1 MAHNAKPA
9 SSLSIDF
16 KYLFE
21 GVPDLYLVLDTDL
34 RIIAVSHAYAQATMT
49 QSDAILGKALFDVFP
64 DNPND
69 PTAEGVRNLH
79 ASLRRV
85 LQTRTAD
92 SMPIQKYDIRIPEDQ
107 GGGFQERYWSPANTP
122 ILNKPGEILYIIH
135 KVEDVTEFV
144 NLKKQGIEQSKI
156 NEALKE
162 QSLRMETEVF
172 ARSREVAAASAQ
184 LKNANEEMQRLYEK
198 TRELDELKTRFFA
211 NMSHEIRTPLNAIV
225 GLTNLLKRSK
235 LSPEQTERLDKIST
249 ASHHLLSIINDILDF
264 SKIEA
269 GKLHLEDIDFP
280 VSATLDQVRSMMVDA
295 AQAKGLTIEVDYDN
309 VPIWLRGD
317 QTRIRQALINYLSN
331 AIKFTESGDI
341 KLRVRLLEDL
351 GDKIL
356 LHFEVQDTGCG
367 IPLSKQADLF
377 HPFIQGDTST
387 TRKFG
392 GTGLGLAITQKLA
405 QLMGGEA
412 GLHSEMGRG
421 STFWFTAWVK
431 RGKPVLP
438 VATAESETLLRKHH
452 TGTRLLLAED
462 DPTNREVAL
471 SLLTEAG
478 LTVDCAANGQ
488 EAIDM
493 AMHKV
498 YDLIL
503 MDIQMPVL
511 DGIDATRKI
520 RMIPGREWTPILA
533 LTANVFEDYRERC
546 TDVGMNDFV
555 AKPVDPELLY
565 SAILK
570 WLPDTSNPLSPGAA
584 SSEIENSAEEKAQ
597 YEKLRAQF
605 ADITGVDLDL
615 GLQRLMGRI
624 SKYLPLLLDFAER
637 HAEDISRIR
646 QLNAQGD
653 RSHGELIAHTLK
665 GSAGTLGLVQ
675 LQELAARLETVLR
688 SPNSEPD
695 EAMHAVSSELQKIR
709 SAVANLAKEE
719 HLTCEPDAAKA
730 LATLQEMEAML
741 EAGDFSVTRL
751 LKNNMALLTASTEI
765 LSMTELK
772 RKIGEYDF
780 TAAWSIVREMKAKL
794 IASLNRP

>member
-1 MAHNAKPA
+1 MERKEHSNISP
-9 SSLSIDF
+9 SIDF

-21 GVPDLYLVLDTDL
+21 GLPDLYLILDTEFKIL
-34 RIIAVSHAYAQATMT
+34 AVSHAYAQATLT
-49 QSDAILGKALFDVFP
+49 QSDAILGKGLFEVFP

-107 GGGFQERYWSPANTP
+107 GGGFQEKYWSPANTP
-122 ILNKPGEILYIIH
+122 VLNGDGEIMYIIH

-144 NLKKQGIEQSKI
+144 QLKKQDLEKNKL

-162 QSLRMETEVF
+162 KSLRMETEVF
-172 ARSREVAAASAQ
+172 ARSREVAATSAQ
-184 LKNANEEMQRLYEK
+184 LKNANEELKRLYEK

-225 GLTNLLKRSK
+225 GLTKLLKRSK

-269 GKLHLEDIDFP
+269 GKLRLEEVDFP
-280 VSATLDQVRSMMVDA
+280 VSATLDQVRSIMVDA
-295 AQAKGLTIEVDYDN
+295 AQAKGLTIEVDYDH
-309 VPIWLRGD
+309 VPIWLCGD

-331 AIKFTESGDI
+331 AIKFTENGTI
-341 KLRVRLLEDL
+341 NLRARLLEDH
-351 GDKIL
+351 GENIL
-356 LHFEVQDTGCG
+356 LHFEVEDTGSG
-367 IPLSKQADLF
+367 IPLAKQSDLF
-377 HPFIQGDTST
+377 HPFIQGDAST

-405 QLMGGEA
+405 QLMGGDA
-412 GLHSEMGRG
+412 GLRSEVGRG
-421 STFWFTAWVK
+421 STFWFTTWVK

-438 VATAESETLLRKHH
+438 IATAESETLLRKHH

-462 DPTNREVAL
+462 DPTNREVAI

-478 LTVDCAANGQ
+478 LTVDWAGNGQ
-488 EAIDM
+488 EAVEM
-493 AMHKV
+493 AMHKA

-520 RMIPGREWTPILA
+520 RVIPGREWTPILA
-533 LTANVFEDYRERC
+533 LTANVFEDYKQRC
-546 TDVGMNDFV
+546 TDAGMNDFV
-555 AKPVDPELLY
+555 AKPVDPDLLY

-570 WLPDTSNPLSPGAA
+570 WLPDTSVPATGA
-584 SSEIENSAEEKAQ
+584 SIRKIENTQEEKAQ

-624 SKYLPLLLDFAER
+624 SKYLPLLLDFVER
-637 HAEDISRIR
+637 HAQDISRIR
-646 QLNAQGD
+646 QLNEQGD

-665 GSAGTLGLVQ
+665 GSAGTLGLIQ
-675 LQELAARLETVLR
+675 LQELAARLEAVLR
-688 SPNSEPD
+688 SHNNDPE
-695 EAMHAVSSELQKIR
+695 EAMSAVSSELQKIR

-719 HLTCEPDAAKA
+719 QLIGEPDSAKA
-730 LATLQEMEAML
+730 LATLQEMEVML
-741 EAGDFSVTRL
+741 EAGDFSVIKL
-751 LKNNMALLTASTEI
+751 FKNNVALLTASTEI
-765 LSMTELK
+765 LPMTELK

-780 TAAWSIVREMKAKL
+780 IAAWSLVREIKAKL
-794 IASLNRP
+794 IASLNRT

>member
-1 MAHNAKPA
+1 MERKEHSTISP
-9 SSLSIDF
+9 SIDF

-21 GVPDLYLVLDTDL
+21 GLPDLYLILDTEFKIL
-34 RIIAVSHAYAQATMT
+34 AVSHSYAQATLT
-49 QSDAILGKALFDVFP
+49 QSDAIMGKGLFEVFP
-64 DNPND
+64 DNPDD

-107 GGGFQERYWSPANTP
+107 GGGFQEKYWSPANTP
-122 ILNKPGEILYIIH
+122 VLNGDGEIMYIIH

-144 NLKKQGIEQSKI
+144 QLKKQDLEKNKL

-162 QSLRMETEVF
+162 KSLRMETEVF
-172 ARSREVAAASAQ
+172 ARSREVAATSAQ
-184 LKNANEEMQRLYEK
+184 LKNANEELKCLYEK

-225 GLTNLLKRSK
+225 GLTKLLKRSK

-269 GKLHLEDIDFP
+269 GKLRLEEVDFP
-280 VSATLDQVRSMMVDA
+280 VSATLDQVRSIMVDA
-295 AQAKGLTIEVDYDN
+295 AQAKGLTIEVDYDH
-309 VPIWLRGD
+309 VPIWLCGD

-331 AIKFTESGDI
+331 AIKFTENGTI
-341 KLRVRLLEDL
+341 NLRARLLEDH
-351 GDKIL
+351 GENIL
-356 LHFEVQDTGCG
+356 LHFEVEDTGSG
-367 IPLSKQADLF
+367 IPLVKQSDLF
-377 HPFIQGDTST
+377 HPFIQGDAST

-405 QLMGGEA
+405 QLMGGDA
-412 GLHSEMGRG
+412 GLRSEVGRG
-421 STFWFTAWVK
+421 STFWFTTWVK

-438 VATAESETLLRKHH
+438 IATAESETLLRKHH

-462 DPTNREVAL
+462 DPTNREVAI

-478 LTVDCAANGQ
+478 LTVDWAGNGQ
-488 EAIDM
+488 EAVEM
-493 AMHKV
+493 AMHKA

-520 RMIPGREWTPILA
+520 RVIPGREWTPILA
-533 LTANVFEDYRERC
+533 LTANVFEDYKQRC
-546 TDVGMNDFV
+546 TDAGMNDFV
-555 AKPVDPELLY
+555 AKPVDPDLLY

-570 WLPDTSNPLSPGAA
+570 WLPDTSVLATDA
-584 SSEIENSAEEKAQ
+584 SIGKIENTQEEKAQ

-624 SKYLPLLLDFAER
+624 SKYLPLLLDFVER
-637 HAEDISRIR
+637 HAQDISRIR
-646 QLNAQGD
+646 QLNEQGD

-665 GSAGTLGLVQ
+665 GSAGTLGLIQ
-675 LQELAARLETVLR
+675 LQELAARLEAVLR
-688 SPNSEPD
+688 SHNNDPE
-695 EAMHAVSSELQKIR
+695 EAMSAVSSELQKIR
-709 SAVANLAKEE
+709 SAVANLAKDEQ
-719 HLTCEPDAAKA
+719 LIGEPDGAKA
-730 LATLQEMEAML
+730 LATLQEMEVML
-741 EAGDFSVTRL
+741 EAGDFSVIKL
-751 LKNNMALLTASTEI
+751 FKNNVALLTASTEI
-765 LSMTELK
+765 LPMTELK

-780 TAAWSIVREMKAKL
+780 IAAWSLVREIKAKL
-794 IASLNRP
+794 IASLNRT